1 MECYKTTTELV
12 NKIKEDSCFDSYTI
26 RVLRLMCSS
35 TLNTKLSYLDI
46 VAGYIHIKY
55 KVSKEMAYEAAQEF
69 KNPHI
74 SVQKCV

>member
-12 NKIKEDSCFDSYTI
+12 NKIKEDNCFNSYTI
-26 RVLRLMCSS
+26 RALRLIYSS

-55 KVSKEMAYEAAQEF
+55 KVSKEMAYEAAQQF
-69 KNPHI
+69 KNPHM

>member
-1 MECYKTTTELV
+1 MV

-26 RVLRLMCSS
+26 RAFRLMYSS

-55 KVSKEMAYEAAQEF
+55 KVSKEMTYEAAQEF
-69 KNPHI
+69 KNPLHI
-74 SVQKCV
+74 CSKVCLSYTDLSFL

>member
-1 MECYKTTTELV
+1 MY
-12 NKIKEDSCFDSYTI
+12 SP
-26 RVLRLMCSS
+26 

-69 KNPHI
+69 ENPYI